1 MKIYLIAG
9 EVSGDKH
16 GAILIKSL
24 KTHQA
29 DLDFRITGGT
39 LMEKAAGVKS
49 LIPPGQMAVMGFF
62 QLVTKLFAIFSWLRQ
77 VQKDILDYKPDVLI
91 LIDYPGFNLR
101 MARWA
106 KSHNI
111 KVAYYISP
119 KIWAWNTSRV
129 KTIKACV
136 DRMFCI
142 LPFEKDFYA
151 QYNYEVSYFGNPLLD
166 EIRCF
171 VPDPDFLTKHAIHQ
185 PVIALLPGSRVQE
198 IKKILPAMAE
208 AIRAFTGYDILI
220 PRSSNLDLT
229 LIFEAIPADLHARIK
244 IIDNAYYDVLAVSR
258 LALVTSG
265 TATLETALFDVPQV
279 VCYKTGSLTFWLAK
293 QLIRV
298 PFISLVNL
306 IAGRELVKEL
316 IQQKCKPEVIQSE
329 LQKLESMDA
338 TARKEFYTTLH
349 TKMGQ
354 PGSADKV
361 AAELVSWLNAPK

>member
-1 MKIYLIAG
+1 MIAG

-16 GAILIKSL
+16 GAILIKAL
-24 KTHQA
+24 KAHQA
-29 DLDFRITGGT
+29 DIDFRITGGAQ
-39 LMEKAAGVKS
+39 MEEAAGVKS

-62 QLVTKLFAIFSWLRQ
+62 QLITKLFAIFGWLRK

-106 KSHNI
+106 KTHNI

-119 KIWAWNTSRV
+119 KIWAWKTSRV

-151 QYNYEVSYFGNPLLD
+151 QYNYEVYYFGNPLLD
-166 EIRCF
+166 EIKSF
-171 VPDPDFLTKHAIHQ
+171 VPNPDFLVKNDIHQ

-198 IKKILPAMAE
+198 IKKILPAMSE
-208 AIRAFTGYDILI
+208 AIRPFTGYDIVI
-220 PRSSNLDLT
+220 PRSSNLEAA
-229 LIFEAIPADLHARIK
+229 LIFEAIPFDMQARIK
-244 IIDNAYYDVLAVSR
+244 VIDNAYYDILAVSR

-265 TATLETALFDVPQV
+265 TATLETALFDVPQI
-279 VCYKTGSLTFWLAK
+279 VCYKTGSLTYWLAK

-306 IAGRELVKEL
+306 IAGQELVKEL
-316 IQQKCKPEVIQSE
+316 IQQQCQPETIQSE
-329 LQKLESMDA
+329 LQKLASLDA
-338 TARKEFYTTLH
+338 LARKNFYAALQS
-349 TKMGQ
+349 KMGQ

-361 AAELVSWLNAPK
+361 AGALISWLNGSK